1 MRLFIA
7 AELPE
12 EVLDALVETQAA
24 LRDTVRGRYTAP
36 DSLHLTLAFLGE
48 VSAARLD
55 EVASA
60 LERGCAGHGPVEVQR
75 DGDPLVFLGALGSFG
90 RRRSA
95 VLWQGLTGG
104 PELASLAA
112 DVRGALEDAG
122 FAFDEKPFLAHITL
136 MRAADLSRGELPMP
150 GMARGMLDTV
160 TLFKSDLSGARPSY
174 EPLHVVSLA

>member
-60 LERGCAGHGPVEVQR
+60 LERGCAGHGPVEVR
-75 DGDPLVFLGALGSFG
+75 LGALGSFG

-112 DVRGALEDAG
+112 DVRGALEAAG

>member
-48 VSAARLD
+48 VPAARLD

-60 LERGCAGHGPVEVQR
+60 LERGCAGHGPVEVR
-75 DGDPLVFLGALGSFG
+75 LGALGSFG

-122 FAFDEKPFLAHITL
+122 LTFDEKPFLAHITL

-160 TLFKSDLSGARPSY
+160 TLFKSDLSGARPIY